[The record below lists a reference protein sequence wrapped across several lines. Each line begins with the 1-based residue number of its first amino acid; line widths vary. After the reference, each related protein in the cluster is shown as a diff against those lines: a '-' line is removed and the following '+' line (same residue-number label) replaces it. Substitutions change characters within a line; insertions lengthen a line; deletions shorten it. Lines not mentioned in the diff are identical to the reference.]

1 MAPTTVDRH
10 NHSTGSSGAQP
21 QVAIDIAHH
30 STPTTLTLPSLAQT
44 HLQPLLLTFALL
56 LAMSASDSISPLL
69 RELDVSIV
77 ERDVNAY
84 LARHPSL
91 STRTPTR
98 TSLASLY
105 TPSTPLAASALS
117 FAHSQ
122 LDPVMFNHSNR
133 VYYIG
138 QAMKQHLSSPPSADY
153 RVDDEA
159 YYLTS
164 LFHDLGCA
172 PTHLHSTRLSFEFQ
186 GALLSHNWILQQS
199 PHLLPL
205 AAEVAEAITRHTN
218 FVQGKIS
225 TTGQLIQLSTTLDV
239 IGANSQLIDRGTYGE
254 IEAKWPR
261 MAFNEHFAALMEEE
275 MRVKPWSHTTAVQE
289 EFGFCAKIRGNPYT
303 AELDAA
309 TAASK

>member
-1 MAPTTVDRH
+1 MPVT
-10 NHSTGSSGAQP
+10 
-21 QVAIDIAHH
+21 
-30 STPTTLTLPSLAQT
+30 
-44 HLQPLLLTFALL
+44 
-56 LAMSASDSISPLL
+56 DSVSPLL
-69 RELDVSIV
+69 RELDVSVV

-91 STRTPTR
+91 STRTPTPI
-98 TSLASLY
+98 SLASLP
-105 TPSTPLAASALS
+105 TPSTPLAAAALS
-117 FAHSQ
+117 FVHSQ
-122 LDPVMFNHSNR
+122 LDPVMFNHSCR

-138 QAMKQHLSSPPSADY
+138 QAMAQHLASPSPTAY

-172 PTHLHSTRLSFEFQ
+172 PSHLRATRLSFEFQ
-186 GALLSHNWILQQS
+186 GALLAHQWILHQS
-199 PHLLPL
+199 AESLPL

-218 FVQGKIS
+218 FVQGRMT

-239 IGANSQLIDRGTYGE
+239 IGANSQLLHRQTYSE
-254 IEAKWPR
+254 IEARWPR
-261 MAFNEHFAALMEEE
+261 RRFNEHFAALMEEE
-275 MRVKPWSHTTAVQE
+275 MAVKPWSHTTAVQE

-309 TAASK
+309 VAASE